1 MREDSVPCRQQNNSE
16 IPNAPDDGLTARG
29 HGASRPSAAKIA
41 ATSRLL
47 GAKLGILV
55 DTGQRPPIVRSR
67 MTTRCQLRLALMN
80 AILLAVRPALAAGYA
95 DYAPSA
101 TISEPGEEDLDRRS
115 AIPAPQM
122 AVPAGSATQSEQ
134 DPSKAL
140 AAMDTLP
147 LEEPIDPERYICGP
161 GDVFQ
166 LNFWG
171 RQNLSV
177 RFVIDPTGRAFVPK
191 VGYASMAG
199 QSLKD
204 ASEALRKA
212 VARFYPKL
220 NFDFS
225 LVKPRTF
232 LVHVVG
238 SVKKPGIYS
247 AHATDRLTKVLTE
260 AGGRN
265 VPDGKGNGSG
275 SLRKIEISRRG
286 GEKLRA
292 DLLLYDL
299 QGDTK
304 NNPYLNDGDVIV
316 VPYEGF
322 VATIDG
328 AVQRPGRYELVE
340 TKDIAELVKAAG
352 GLRSTATRQLPIEV
366 SRRIPG
372 SDQLSQLRFSLL
384 PTGEPPHIALAS
396 DDRVHIP
403 SAEELQRSVML
414 VGAIAGASQADEAT
428 GIKRMPF
435 VQGDTV
441 RTLVERAG
449 GVGVGADYKGSYI
462 VRVRGTE
469 KSIIPLDLE
478 ALLIYRD
485 LKADRQVEIGDVVNV
500 PYQRHAI
507 MVEGAVLRP
516 GVYQFN
522 PRLGVQDY
530 IAIAGG
536 PSKMAQDTD
545 SYRLVSP
552 KGKAAPID
560 EKTSVQ
566 PGDTLVVPE
575 RHFSRAEITQI
586 IIASVTL
593 AVLATSVGIAA
604 YSVSK

>member
-1 MREDSVPCRQQNNSE
+1 
-16 IPNAPDDGLTARG
+16 
-29 HGASRPSAAKIA
+29 
-41 ATSRLL
+41 
-47 GAKLGILV
+47 
-55 DTGQRPPIVRSR
+55 
-67 MTTRCQLRLALMN
+67 MN
-80 AILLAVRPALAAGYA
+80 AVLLAVRPVLGAGYA
-95 DYAPSA
+95 DYAPVG
-101 TISEPGEEDLDRRS
+101 TISVPGEEDLNRKNTDT
-115 AIPAPQM
+115 AIQT
-122 AVPAGSATQSEQ
+122 AVPAGSATPSET
-134 DPSKAL
+134 DASKA
-140 AAMDTLP
+140 AAATDTLP
-147 LEEPIDPERYICGP
+147 LEEPIDPARYICGP

-191 VGYASMAG
+191 VGYTSMAG

-212 VARFYPKL
+212 VARYYPKL

-238 SVKKPGIYS
+238 SVRRPGIYS

-265 VPDGKGNGSG
+265 MADDKGNASG
-275 SLRKIEISRRG
+275 SLRKIEITRRT
-286 GEKLRA
+286 GEKLPA

-304 NNPYLNDGDVIV
+304 NNPYLNDGDVVV

-352 GLRSTATRQLPIEV
+352 GLRSTATRQLPIDV
-366 SRRIPG
+366 SRRAAG
-372 SDQLSQLRFSLL
+372 GDQLSQIHFSLL
-384 PTGEPPHIALAS
+384 PSGEAPPVALAR

-403 SAEELQRSVML
+403 SADEMQRSVML

-449 GVGVGADYKGSYI
+449 GVGVGADYRGSYI
-462 VRVRGTE
+462 VRVHGTE

-485 LKADRQVEIGDVVNV
+485 LKADRKVEIGDVVNV

-516 GVYQFN
+516 GIYQFN
-522 PRLGVQDY
+522 PRLGVHDY

-552 KGKAAPID
+552 QGKAAPISD
-560 EKTSVQ
+560 KTSVQ

-575 RHFSRAEITQI
+575 RHFSRAEVTQI
-586 IIASVTL
+586 IITSVTL
-593 AVLATSVGIAA
+593 AVLAASVGIAA
-604 YSVSK
+604 YTATK